1 MKKSYFAL
9 YITKCQKMYARIT
22 KTVTTTR
29 PIDVQEVL
37 RFADEMVFAKTGEH
51 LDDMQKAI
59 LLGVWE
65 GQKYSQIA
73 EASYCSEGHIRNI
86 ASKLWKLLS
95 NILDEEV
102 TQSNLRSALER
113 RQLFIISENS
123 GNDFFIGNVNV
134 CKDSQSSE
142 IPKTRSPSTPTSD
155 TSQPQTRLDLAD
167 APHISSLSDS
177 PDGDSSHAR
186 TSELATLEKSIVQ
199 DKCNIAAILGIS
211 GIGKTALSLHLLPKI
226 QHNFEYVIWRSLRHS
241 PPLETTLKNLLEFL
255 LNKPE
260 IELPTSIPDRLSLLM
275 EYLRKNRCLIILDD
289 VQTILGS
296 GQLAGNYRPECE
308 NYSILF
314 RQIGETT
321 HNSCLILNS
330 WEPPREI
337 TALKG
342 ENSPVRSLQL
352 KGIGAAAAEIF
363 RQKSLLN
370 PETWENLINAYQGNP
385 LWLKIVATTIQEI
398 FRGRVAEF
406 LKYDMLFLGEELAAT
421 LHPQINR
428 LSELEKQLISRLSRE
443 VNPVSI
449 EQLLKDAELS
459 PSELFNALQ
468 SLGRRSLV
476 EIEEQENETLFSV
489 CPVVRQYVISNPV
502 N

>member
-1 MKKSYFAL
+1 M
-9 YITKCQKMYARIT
+9 
-22 KTVTTTR
+22 
-29 PIDVQEVL
+29 DVQEVL

-51 LDDMQKAI
+51 LDDLQKAI

-73 EASYCSEGHIRNI
+73 EASYCSEGHIRNV
-86 ASKLWKLLS
+86 ASKLWKRLS
-95 NILDEEV
+95 NVLDEEV
-102 TQSNLRSALER
+102 TQSNLRSTLER
-113 RQLFIISENS
+113 RQVFIVSQNF
-123 GNDFFIGNVNV
+123 GNDFVFYNVNV
-134 CKDSQSSE
+134 STDSQSPE
-142 IPKTRSPSTPTSD
+142 VPKERSLSTPTSD
-155 TSQPQTRLDLAD
+155 TSQTVTRLDLAD
-167 APHISSLSDS
+167 APHISLLCD
-177 PDGDSSHAR
+177 R
-186 TSELATLEKSIVQ
+186 TSQLATLEKWIVQ
-199 DKCNIAAILGIS
+199 EKCNLAAISGLS
-211 GIGKTALSLHLLPKI
+211 GIGKTALSLHLIPKI

-241 PPLETTLKNLLEFL
+241 PQLETTLKNLLEFL

-289 VQTILGS
+289 VQTILSS
-296 GQLAGNYRPECE
+296 GQLAGNYRPQWE

-352 KGIGAAAAEIF
+352 KGIGTAAAEIF

-370 PETWENLINAYQGNP
+370 PETWENLINTYRGNP

-428 LSELEKQLISRLSRE
+428 LSELEKNLICHLSRE
-443 VNPVSI
+443 ANSVSI
-449 EQLLKDAELS
+449 EQLLQDANLP
-459 PSELFNALQ
+459 PSDLFDGLQ

-489 CPVVRQYVISNPV
+489 CPVVRQYVLSNPV
-502 N
+502 C

>member
-1 MKKSYFAL
+1 M
-9 YITKCQKMYARIT
+9 
-22 KTVTTTR
+22 
-29 PIDVQEVL
+29 DVQEVL

-51 LDDMQKAI
+51 LDDLQKAI

-65 GQKYSQIA
+65 GQKYSKIA
-73 EASYCSEGHIRNI
+73 EISYCSEGHIRNI
-86 ASKLWKLLS
+86 ASKLWKRLS
-95 NILDEEV
+95 NVLGEEV

-113 RQLFIISENS
+113 RQVFIVSQNF
-123 GNDFFIGNVNV
+123 GNDFIFCNVNV
-134 CKDSQSSE
+134 SADSQSPE
-142 IPKTRSPSTPTSD
+142 IPKDRSPSTPTSD
-155 TSQPQTRLDLAD
+155 TSQPPTRLDLAD
-167 APHISSLSDS
+167 APHISLLCDS
-177 PDGDSSHAR
+177 PDGDSFASR

-199 DKCNIAAILGIS
+199 EKCNLAAILGIS

-226 QHNFEYVIWRSLRHS
+226 QHNFECVIWRSLGHS

-255 LNKPE
+255 LNQPE
-260 IELPTSIPDRLSLLM
+260 IQLPSSIPDRLSLLM

-308 NYSILF
+308 NYSMLF

-342 ENSPVRSLQL
+342 ENSPVRTLQL
-352 KGIGAAAAEIF
+352 KGICAAATEIF

-370 PETWENLINAYQGNP
+370 PEKWENLINAYQGNP

-428 LSELEKQLISRLSRE
+428 LSELEKKLISQLSHE
-443 VNPVSI
+443 ANPVSI

-459 PSELFNALQ
+459 PSELFNGLQ

-476 EIEEQENETLFSV
+476 ETEEQENETLFNLS
-489 CPVVRQYVISNPV
+489 PVVRQYLISNPV

>member
-1 MKKSYFAL
+1 MN
-9 YITKCQKMYARIT
+9 
-22 KTVTTTR
+22 
-29 PIDVQEVL
+29 VQEVL
-37 RFADEMVFAKTGEH
+37 RFADDMVFAKTGEH
-51 LDDMQKAI
+51 LEDLQKAI
-59 LLGVWE
+59 LLGVWK
-65 GQKYSQIA
+65 GQRYSKIA
-73 EASYCSEGHIRNI
+73 EESHCTEGHVRNV
-86 ASKLWKLLS
+86 ASELWQLLS
-95 NILDEEV
+95 DVLGENVNKL
-102 TQSNLRSALER
+102 NFRSALER
-113 RQLFIISENS
+113 SQFAYFSNYGKNS
-123 GNDFFIGNVNV
+123 LQIGNVNV
-134 CKDSQSSE
+134 CDNSLQAPE
-142 IPKTRSPSTPTSD
+142 IPKTRSPSAPTSD

-167 APHISSLSDS
+167 APHISSLSD
-177 PDGDSSHAR
+177 R
-186 TSELATLEKSIVQ
+186 TSELATLEKWIVQ
-199 DKCNIAAILGIS
+199 EKCNLAAISGLS
-211 GIGKTALSLHLLPKI
+211 GIGKTALSLHLIPQI

-241 PPLETTLKNLLEFL
+241 PPLETTLKNILEFL

-260 IELPTSIPDRLSLLM
+260 IELPSSIPDRLSLLM

-289 VQTILGS
+289 VQTILSS

-342 ENSPVRSLQL
+342 ENLPVRSLQL
-352 KGIGAAAAEIF
+352 KGIGTAAAEIF
-363 RQKSLLN
+363 RQKKLLN
-370 PETWENLINAYQGNP
+370 PETWENLINAYEGNP

-428 LSELEKQLISRLSRE
+428 LSELEKNLICRLSRE
-443 VNPVSI
+443 ANSVSI
-449 EQLLKDAELS
+449 EQLLQDADLS
-459 PSELFNALQ
+459 PSELFNGLQ

-476 EIEEQENETLFSV
+476 EIEEQENETLFGV

-502 N
+502 C

>member
-1 MKKSYFAL
+1 M
-9 YITKCQKMYARIT
+9 
-22 KTVTTTR
+22 
-29 PIDVQEVL
+29 DVQEVL

-51 LDDMQKAI
+51 LDDLQKAI

-73 EASYCSEGHIRNI
+73 ETSYCSEGHIRNI
-86 ASKLWKLLS
+86 ASKLWKRLS
-95 NILDEEV
+95 NVLDEEV
-102 TQSNLRSALER
+102 TQSNLRSAIER

-134 CKDSQSSE
+134 CKNSQSSE
-142 IPKTRSPSTPTSD
+142 YPKDRSPSTPTSD

-167 APHISSLSDS
+167 APHISLLSD
-177 PDGDSSHAR
+177 R
-186 TSELATLEKSIVQ
+186 TSELATLEKWIVQ
-199 DKCNIAAILGIS
+199 DKCNLAAILGIS
-211 GIGKTALSLHLLPKI
+211 GIGKTALSLHLIQKI
-226 QHNFEYVIWRSLRHS
+226 QHNFECVIWRSLRHS
-241 PPLETTLKNLLEFL
+241 PPLETTLKNLIQFIANQYPPNPPLPRGGE
-255 LNKPE
+255 E
-260 IELPTSIPDRLSLLM
+260 GSLPTSIPDRLSLLM

-289 VQTILGS
+289 VQAILS
-296 GQLAGNYRPECE
+296 SRQLAGNYRPECE

-342 ENSPVRSLQL
+342 ENSPVRTLQL
-352 KGIGAAAAEIF
+352 KGICAAATEIF
-363 RQKSLLN
+363 RQKRLLN

-428 LSELEKQLISRLSRE
+428 LSELEKKLISQLSRE

-459 PSELFNALQ
+459 PSELFNGLQ

-476 EIEEQENETLFSV
+476 ETEEEENETLFNL
-489 CPVVRQYVISNPV
+489 CPVVRQYVLSNPV
-502 N
+502 C

>member
-1 MKKSYFAL
+1 MSELVRYVR
-9 YITKCQKMYARIT
+9 KCQKIYAKIT

-29 PIDVQEVL
+29 PMDVKEVL
-37 RFADEMVFAKTGEH
+37 RFADDLVFAKTGEH
-51 LDDMQKAI
+51 LEDLQEAI
-59 LLGVWE
+59 LGGVWE
-65 GQKYSQIA
+65 GKKYSQIA
-73 EASYCSEGHIRNI
+73 EVSHCSEGHVRNV
-86 ASKLWKLLS
+86 ASKLWKRLS
-95 NILDEEV
+95 NVLGEEI
-102 TQSNLRSALER
+102 TPSNLHSTLER
-113 RQLFIISENS
+113 RQLFIISSNS

-134 CKDSQSSE
+134 CKDSQSPE
-142 IPKTRSPSTPTSD
+142 ILKTRSPSTPTSD

-167 APHISSLSDS
+167 APHISSLCD
-177 PDGDSSHAR
+177 R
-186 TSELATLEKSIVQ
+186 TSELATLETSIVQ
-199 DKCNIAAILGIS
+199 ENCNIAAISGLS
-211 GIGKTALSLHLLPKI
+211 GIGKTTLSLHLIQKI
-226 QHNFEYVIWRSLRHS
+226 QHNFQYVIWRSLRHS
-241 PPLETTLKNLLEFL
+241 PPLESTLKNLLEFL

-275 EYLRKNRCLIILDD
+275 EYLRKNRFLIIFDD
-289 VQTILGS
+289 VQTILSS

-308 NYSILF
+308 NYSIFF

-342 ENSPVRSLQL
+342 EKSPVRALQL
-352 KGIGAAAAEIF
+352 KGIGAAAAEIC

-370 PETWENLINAYQGNP
+370 PETWENLINTYRGNP

-406 LKYDMLFLGEELAAT
+406 LKYDILFLGEELAAN

-428 LSELEKQLISRLSRE
+428 LSELEKKLICRLSRE
-443 VNPVSI
+443 ANSVSI
-449 EQLLKDAELS
+449 EQLLQDADLS
-459 PSELFNALQ
+459 PSELFNGLQ

-476 EIEEQENETLFSV
+476 EIEERENETLFSV

-502 N
+502 C

>member
-1 MKKSYFAL
+1 M
-9 YITKCQKMYARIT
+9 
-22 KTVTTTR
+22 
-29 PIDVQEVL
+29 DVKEVL
-37 RFADEMVFAKTGEH
+37 RFAEDLVFAKTGEH
-51 LDDMQKAI
+51 LDDLQEAI
-59 LLGVWE
+59 LRGAWK
-65 GQKYSQIA
+65 GQRYSKIA
-73 EASYCSEGHIRNI
+73 EESHCTEGHVRNV
-86 ASKLWKLLS
+86 ASELWQVLS
-95 NILDEEV
+95 DVLGEELNK
-102 TQSNLRSALER
+102 SNFKTTLER
-113 RQLFIISENS
+113 CRFSIISSKFAKDCTQIN
-123 GNDFFIGNVNV
+123 NVNV
-134 CKDSQSSE
+134 CADTLQPPEVPKD
-142 IPKTRSPSTPTSD
+142 RSPSTPTSD
-155 TSQPQTRLDLAD
+155 TSKPPTRLDLAD
-167 APHISSLSDS
+167 APHISSLSD
-177 PDGDSSHAR
+177 R
-186 TSELATLEKSIVQ
+186 TSELATLEKWIVQ
-199 DKCNIAAILGIS
+199 EKCTLATISGLS
-211 GIGKTALSLHLLPKI
+211 GIGKTALSLHLIQKI
-226 QHNFEYVIWRSLRHS
+226 KHNFEYVIWRSLRHS
-241 PPLETTLKNLLEFL
+241 PPLETTLKNLLKFI
-255 LNKPE
+255 LNQPE

-289 VQTILGS
+289 VQTILSS

-330 WEPPREI
+330 WEQPREI

-342 ENSPVRSLQL
+342 EKSPVRTLQL

-370 PETWENLINAYQGNP
+370 PETWENLINAYRGNP

-428 LSELEKQLISRLSRE
+428 LSELEKKLISQLSRE
-443 VNPVSI
+443 ANSVSI
-449 EQLLKDAELS
+449 EQLLQDADLS
-459 PSELFNALQ
+459 PSELFNGLQ

-476 EIEEQENETLFSV
+476 EIEEQENESLFNL

-502 N
+502 C

>member
-1 MKKSYFAL
+1 MSDIIQSSPTFT
-9 YITKCQKMYARIT
+9 IPM
-22 KTVTTTR
+22 
-29 PIDVQEVL
+29 DVKEVL

-51 LDDMQKAI
+51 LDDLQKAI

-73 EASYCSEGHIRNI
+73 ETSYCSEGHVRNI
-86 ASKLWKLLS
+86 ASKLWKRLS
-95 NILDEEV
+95 NVLDEEV

-134 CKDSQSSE
+134 CKDTQPPE
-142 IPKTRSPSTPTSD
+142 IPKDRSPSTSD
-155 TSQPQTRLDLAD
+155 TSKPQTRLDLAD
-167 APHISSLSDS
+167 APHISSLCD
-177 PDGDSSHAR
+177 R

-211 GIGKTALSLHLLPKI
+211 GLGKTALSLHLIQKI
-226 QHNFEYVIWRSLRHS
+226 KHNFEYVIWRSLRHS
-241 PPLETTLKNLLEFL
+241 PPLETTLKNLLKFL

-260 IELPTSIPDRLSLLM
+260 IELPTSIPERISLLM
-275 EYLRKNRCLIILDD
+275 EYLGKNRCLIILDD
-289 VQTILGS
+289 VQTILSS
-296 GQLAGNYRPECE
+296 GQLAGKYRPECE

-342 ENSPVRSLQL
+342 ENSPVRTLQL
-352 KGIGAAAAEIF
+352 KGISATATEFF

-370 PETWENLINAYQGNP
+370 PDKWENLINAYRGNP
-385 LWLKIVATTIQEI
+385 LWLKIVAATIQEI

-428 LSELEKQLISRLSRE
+428 LSELEKKLISQLSRE
-443 VNPVSI
+443 ANPVSI
-449 EQLLKDAELS
+449 EQLLQDAELS
-459 PSELFNALQ
+459 PSELFDGLQ

-476 EIEEQENETLFSV
+476 ETEEEENETLFNL
-489 CPVVRQYVISNPV
+489 CPVVRQYVILNPV

>member
-1 MKKSYFAL
+1 MN
-9 YITKCQKMYARIT
+9 
-22 KTVTTTR
+22 
-29 PIDVQEVL
+29 VQEVL
-37 RFADEMVFAKTGEH
+37 RFADDMVFAKTGEH
-51 LDDMQKAI
+51 LDDLQKAI

-73 EASYCSEGHIRNI
+73 ETSYCSEGHIRNI
-86 ASKLWKLLS
+86 ASKLWKRLS
-95 NILDEEV
+95 NVLNEEV

-113 RQLFIISENS
+113 QQVFIVSSNF
-123 GNDFFIGNVNV
+123 GNDFLHIGNVNV
-134 CKDSQSSE
+134 CADSQSPE
-142 IPKTRSPSTPTSD
+142 VPKDRSPSTPTSD

-186 TSELATLEKSIVQ
+186 TSELATLEKWIVQ
-199 DKCNIAAILGIS
+199 KKCNIAAILGLS
-211 GIGKTALSLHLLPKI
+211 GIGKTALSLHLIKQI

-241 PPLETTLKNLLEFL
+241 PSLETTLKNLLEFL

-260 IELPTSIPDRLSLLM
+260 IELPSSIPDRLSLLM

-337 TALKG
+337 TALRG
-342 ENSPVRSLQL
+342 ENSPVRTLQL
-352 KGIGAAAAEIF
+352 KGIGAAATEIF
-363 RQKSLLN
+363 RQKRLLN
-370 PETWENLINAYQGNP
+370 PEKWENLINAYRGNP

-421 LHPQINR
+421 LHPQVNR
-428 LSELEKQLISRLSRE
+428 LSELEKKLISQLSRE
-443 VNPVSI
+443 VNSVSI
-449 EQLLKDAELS
+449 EQLLKDADLS
-459 PSELFNALQ
+459 PSELFNGLQ

-489 CPVVRQYVISNPV
+489 CPVVRQYLISNPV

>member
-1 MKKSYFAL
+1 M
-9 YITKCQKMYARIT
+9 
-22 KTVTTTR
+22 
-29 PIDVQEVL
+29 DVKEVL
-37 RFADEMVFAKTGEH
+37 RLADEMVFAKTGEH
-51 LDDMQKAI
+51 LDDLQKAI
-59 LLGVWE
+59 LRGVWE

-73 EASYCSEGHIRNI
+73 KTSYCSEGHVRNI
-86 ASKLWKLLS
+86 ASKLWKRLS
-95 NILDEEV
+95 NVLDEEV
-102 TQSNLRSALER
+102 TQSNLRSTLER
-113 RQLFIISENS
+113 RQVFIVSQNF
-123 GNDFFIGNVNV
+123 GKDFVFCNVNV
-134 CKDSQSSE
+134 STDSQPPE
-142 IPKTRSPSTPTSD
+142 VPKDRSPSTPTSD
-155 TSQPQTRLDLAD
+155 TSKAQTRLDLAD
-167 APHISSLSDS
+167 APHISSLCD
-177 PDGDSSHAR
+177 R
-186 TSELATLEKSIVQ
+186 TSELATLEKWIVQ
-199 DKCNIAAILGIS
+199 EKCTLATISGLS
-211 GIGKTALSLHLLPKI
+211 GIGKTALSLHLIPKI

-241 PPLETTLKNLLEFL
+241 PPLETTIKNLLKFI
-255 LNKPE
+255 LNQPE
-260 IELPTSIPDRLSLLM
+260 IELPNSIPDRLSLLM

-289 VQTILGS
+289 VQTILSS

-342 ENSPVRSLQL
+342 EKSPVRTLKL

-370 PETWENLINAYQGNP
+370 PETWENLINAYRGNP

-428 LSELEKQLISRLSRE
+428 LSELEKKLISRLSRE
-443 VNPVSI
+443 ANSVSI
-449 EQLLKDAELS
+449 EQLLQDADLS
-459 PSELFNALQ
+459 PSDLFNGLQ

-476 EIEEQENETLFSV
+476 EIEEQENESLFNL

-502 N
+502 C

>member
-1 MKKSYFAL
+1 MSEL
-9 YITKCQKMYARIT
+9 VRDVRKCQKKSDKIR
-22 KTVTTTR
+22 KTPTPTR
-29 PIDVQEVL
+29 PMDVKEVL
-37 RFADEMVFAKTGEH
+37 RFAEDMVFAKTGEH
-51 LDDMQKAI
+51 LDDLQEAI
-59 LLGVWE
+59 LRGAWK
-65 GQKYSQIA
+65 GQRYSKIA
-73 EASYCSEGHIRNI
+73 EESHCTEGHVRNV
-86 ASKLWKLLS
+86 ASELWQVLS
-95 NILDEEV
+95 DVLGEELNK
-102 TQSNLRSALER
+102 SNFKTTLER
-113 RQLFIISENS
+113 CRFSLISSKFAKDCTQIN
-123 GNDFFIGNVNV
+123 NVNV
-134 CKDSQSSE
+134 CGDTLQPPEVHKD
-142 IPKTRSPSTPTSD
+142 RSPSTPTSD

-167 APHISSLSDS
+167 APHISSLSD
-177 PDGDSSHAR
+177 R
-186 TSELATLEKSIVQ
+186 TSELATLEKWIVQ
-199 DKCNIAAILGIS
+199 EKCTLATVSGLS
-211 GIGKTALSLHLLPKI
+211 GIGKTALSLHLIPKI

-255 LNKPE
+255 LNQPE
-260 IELPTSIPDRLSLLM
+260 IELPSSIPDRLSLLM

-289 VQTILGS
+289 VQTILSS

-330 WEPPREI
+330 WEHPKEI

-342 ENSPVRSLQL
+342 ENSPVRTLQL
-352 KGIGAAAAEIF
+352 KGIGVAATEIL

-370 PETWENLINAYQGNP
+370 PETWENLINTYRGNP

-428 LSELEKQLISRLSRE
+428 LSELEKNLISRLSRE
-443 VNPVSI
+443 ANSVSI
-449 EQLLKDAELS
+449 EQLLQDADLS
-459 PSELFNALQ
+459 PSDLFNGLQ

-476 EIEEQENETLFSV
+476 EIEEQENESLFNL
-489 CPVVRQYVISNPV
+489 CPVVRQYLISNPV
-502 N
+502 C

>member
-1 MKKSYFAL
+1 M
-9 YITKCQKMYARIT
+9 
-22 KTVTTTR
+22 
-29 PIDVQEVL
+29 DVKEVL
-37 RFADEMVFAKTGEH
+37 RFADDLVFAKTGEH
-51 LDDMQKAI
+51 LEDLQEAI
-59 LLGVWE
+59 LGGVWE

-73 EASYCSEGHIRNI
+73 ETSHCSEGHVRNV
-86 ASKLWKLLS
+86 ASKLWKRLS
-95 NILDEEV
+95 NVLGEEV
-102 TQSNLRSALER
+102 TPSSLRSALER

-142 IPKTRSPSTPTSD
+142 VPKSRSPSTPTSD
-155 TSQPQTRLDLAD
+155 PSQPQTRLDLAD
-167 APHISSLSDS
+167 APHISSLCDS
-177 PDGDSSHAR
+177 PDGDSFASR
-186 TSELATLEKSIVQ
+186 TSELATLEKWIVQ
-199 DKCNIAAILGIS
+199 EKCNLAAISGLS
-211 GIGKTALSLHLLPKI
+211 GIGKTALSLHLIQKI

-241 PPLETTLKNLLEFL
+241 PPLETTLKNLLGFL

-289 VQTILGS
+289 VQTILSS

-352 KGIGAAAAEIF
+352 KGIGAAAAEIC

-370 PETWENLINAYQGNP
+370 PETWENLINTYRGNP

-428 LSELEKQLISRLSRE
+428 LSELEKKLICRLSSE
-443 VNPVSI
+443 ANSVSI
-449 EQLLKDAELS
+449 EQLLQDADLS
-459 PSELFNALQ
+459 PSELFNGLQ

-489 CPVVRQYVISNPV
+489 CSVVRQYLISNPV

>member
-1 MKKSYFAL
+1 M
-9 YITKCQKMYARIT
+9 
-22 KTVTTTR
+22 
-29 PIDVQEVL
+29 DVQEVL

-51 LDDMQKAI
+51 LDDLQKAI

-73 EASYCSEGHIRNI
+73 ETSYCSEGHIRNI
-86 ASKLWKLLS
+86 ASKLWKRLS
-95 NILDEEV
+95 NVLGEEV

-113 RQLFIISENS
+113 RQVFIVSQNF
-123 GNDFFIGNVNV
+123 GKDFVFCNVNV
-134 CKDSQSSE
+134 STDSQSPE
-142 IPKTRSPSTPTSD
+142 IPKTRSPSAPTSD

-167 APHISSLSDS
+167 APHISSLCD
-177 PDGDSSHAR
+177 R
-186 TSELATLEKSIVQ
+186 TSELATLEKWIVQ
-199 DKCNIAAILGIS
+199 EKCTLATISGLS
-211 GIGKTALSLHLLPKI
+211 GIGKTALSLHLIQKI

-241 PPLETTLKNLLEFL
+241 PPLETTLKNLLKFI
-255 LNKPE
+255 LNQPE
-260 IELPTSIPDRLSLLM
+260 IELPSNIPDRLSLLM
-275 EYLRKNRCLIILDD
+275 EFLRKNRCLIILDD
-289 VQTILGS
+289 VQTILSS
-296 GQLAGNYRPECE
+296 GQLAGNYRPDCE

-342 ENSPVRSLQL
+342 ENSPVRTLQL
-352 KGIGAAAAEIF
+352 KGINTAAAEIF
-363 RQKSLLN
+363 RQKTLLN
-370 PETWENLINAYQGNP
+370 PETWENLINTYRGNP

-428 LSELEKQLISRLSRE
+428 LSELEKNLICRLSRE
-443 VNPVSI
+443 ANSVSI
-449 EQLLKDAELS
+449 EQLLQDADLS
-459 PSELFNALQ
+459 PSELFNGLQ

-476 EIEEQENETLFSV
+476 EIEEQENEMLFSV

>member
-1 MKKSYFAL
+1 MN
-9 YITKCQKMYARIT
+9 
-22 KTVTTTR
+22 
-29 PIDVQEVL
+29 VQEVL
-37 RFADEMVFAKTGEH
+37 RFADDMVFAKTGEH
-51 LDDMQKAI
+51 LEDLQKAI
-59 LLGVWE
+59 LLGVWK
-65 GQKYSQIA
+65 GQRYSKIA
-73 EASYCSEGHIRNI
+73 EESHCTEGHVRNV
-86 ASKLWKLLS
+86 ASELWQLLS
-95 NILDEEV
+95 DVLGENVNKL
-102 TQSNLRSALER
+102 NFRSALER
-113 RQLFIISENS
+113 SQFAYFSNYGKNS
-123 GNDFFIGNVNV
+123 LQIGNVNV
-134 CKDSQSSE
+134 CDNSLQASE
-142 IPKTRSPSTPTSD
+142 IPKTRSPSSPTSD
-155 TSQPQTRLDLAD
+155 ISQPQPRLDLAD
-167 APHISSLSDS
+167 APHISSLSD
-177 PDGDSSHAR
+177 R

-199 DKCNIAAILGIS
+199 DKCNLAAILGIS
-211 GIGKTALSLHLLPKI
+211 GIGKTALSLHLIQKI
-226 QHNFEYVIWRSLRHS
+226 QHNFEYVIWRSLRYS

-289 VQTILGS
+289 VQTILSS

-352 KGIGAAAAEIF
+352 KGIGTAAAEIF

-370 PETWENLINAYQGNP
+370 PETWENLINTYRGNP

-406 LKYDMLFLGEELAAT
+406 LKYDRLFLGEELAAT
-421 LHPQINR
+421 LYPQINR
-428 LSELEKQLISRLSRE
+428 LSELEKKLISRLSRE
-443 VNPVSI
+443 ANSVSI
-449 EQLLKDAELS
+449 EQLLQDADLS
-459 PSELFNALQ
+459 PSELFNGLQ

-476 EIEEQENETLFSV
+476 EREEQENETLFSV
-489 CPVVRQYVISNPV
+489 CPVVRQYVLSNPV
-502 N
+502 G

>member
-1 MKKSYFAL
+1 M
-9 YITKCQKMYARIT
+9 
-22 KTVTTTR
+22 
-29 PIDVQEVL
+29 DVKEVL
-37 RFADEMVFAKTGEH
+37 RFAEDRVFAKTGEH
-51 LDDMQKAI
+51 LDDLQEAI
-59 LLGVWE
+59 LRGAWK
-65 GQKYSQIA
+65 GQRYSKIA
-73 EASYCSEGHIRNI
+73 EESHCTEGHVRNV
-86 ASKLWKLLS
+86 ASELWQVLS
-95 NILDEEV
+95 DVLGEELNK
-102 TQSNLRSALER
+102 SNFKTTLER
-113 RQLFIISENS
+113 CRFSIVSSNFAK
-123 GNDFFIGNVNV
+123 DFGSINNINV
-134 CKDSQSSE
+134 CGDTLQPPEVPKD
-142 IPKTRSPSTPTSD
+142 RSPSTPTSD
-155 TSQPQTRLDLAD
+155 TSKPQTRLDLAD
-167 APHISSLSDS
+167 APHVSSLCD
-177 PDGDSSHAR
+177 R
-186 TSELATLEKSIVQ
+186 TSELATLEKWIVQ
-199 DKCNIAAILGIS
+199 EKCTLATISGIS
-211 GIGKTALSLHLLPKI
+211 GIGKTALSLHLIQKI

-255 LNKPE
+255 LNQPE
-260 IELPTSIPDRLSLLM
+260 IELPSSIPDRLSLLM
-275 EYLRKNRCLIILDD
+275 EFLRKNRCLIILDD
-289 VQTILGS
+289 VQTILSS

-352 KGIGAAAAEIF
+352 KGIGTAAAEIF

-370 PETWENLINAYQGNP
+370 PEQWENLINAYRGNP

-406 LKYDMLFLGEELAAT
+406 LKYDMLFLGAELAAT

-428 LSELEKQLISRLSRE
+428 LSELEKKLISRLSRE
-443 VNPVSI
+443 ANSVSI
-449 EQLLKDAELS
+449 EQLLQDADLS
-459 PSELFNALQ
+459 PSDLFNGLQ

-476 EIEEQENETLFSV
+476 EIEEQENESLFNL

-502 N
+502 C

>member
-1 MKKSYFAL
+1 MSDIIQSSPTFT
-9 YITKCQKMYARIT
+9 IPM
-22 KTVTTTR
+22 
-29 PIDVQEVL
+29 DVQEVL

-51 LDDMQKAI
+51 LDDLQKAI

-73 EASYCSEGHIRNI
+73 ETSYCSEGHVRNI
-86 ASKLWKLLS
+86 ASKLWKRLS
-95 NILDEEV
+95 NVLDEEV

-113 RQLFIISENS
+113 RQVFIVSSNF
-123 GNDFFIGNVNV
+123 GNDFVIGNLNV
-134 CKDSQSSE
+134 CKDSQPPE
-142 IPKTRSPSTPTSD
+142 IPKDRSPSTPTSD
-155 TSQPQTRLDLAD
+155 TSKPQTRLDLAD
-167 APHISSLSDS
+167 APHISSLSD
-177 PDGDSSHAR
+177 R

-211 GIGKTALSLHLLPKI
+211 GIGKTALSLHLLQKI
-226 QHNFEYVIWRSLRHS
+226 QHNFECVIWRSLRHS
-241 PPLETTLKNLLEFL
+241 PPLETTLKNLIQFIANQYPPNPPLPRGGEEGFL
-255 LNKPE
+255 PS
-260 IELPTSIPDRLSLLM
+260 SIPDRISLLM

-289 VQTILGS
+289 VQTILS
-296 GQLAGNYRPECE
+296 SRQLAGNYRPECE

-342 ENSPVRSLQL
+342 ENSPVCTLQL
-352 KGIGAAAAEIF
+352 KGISATATEIF

-370 PETWENLINAYQGNP
+370 PEQWENLINAYEGNP
-385 LWLKIVATTIQEI
+385 LWLKIVATTIQEL

-428 LSELEKQLISRLSRE
+428 LSELEKKLISRLSRE
-443 VNPVSI
+443 ANPVSI

-459 PSELFNALQ
+459 PSELFDGLQ

-476 EIEEQENETLFSV
+476 EIEEQENETLFNL
-489 CPVVRQYVISNPV
+489 CPVVRQYVILNPV

>member
-1 MKKSYFAL
+1 
-9 YITKCQKMYARIT
+9 
-22 KTVTTTR
+22 
-29 PIDVQEVL
+29 
-37 RFADEMVFAKTGEH
+37 
-51 LDDMQKAI
+51 MQA
-59 LLGVWE
+59 
-65 GQKYSQIA
+65 
-73 EASYCSEGHIRNI
+73 
-86 ASKLWKLLS
+86 
-95 NILDEEV
+95 
-102 TQSNLRSALER
+102 
-113 RQLFIISENS
+113 
-123 GNDFFIGNVNV
+123 
-134 CKDSQSSE
+134 SE

-167 APHISSLSDS
+167 APHISSLSD
-177 PDGDSSHAR
+177 R

-199 DKCNIAAILGIS
+199 DKCNLAAILGIS
-211 GIGKTALSLHLLPKI
+211 GIGKTALSLHLIQKI
-226 QHNFEYVIWRSLRHS
+226 QHKFEYVIWRSLRHS

-255 LNKPE
+255 LNKSE
-260 IELPTSIPDRLSLLM
+260 IELPSSIPDRLSLLM
-275 EYLRKNRCLIILDD
+275 EFLRKNRCLIILDD
-289 VQTILGS
+289 VQTILSS

-337 TALKG
+337 TVLKG
-342 ENSPVRSLQL
+342 ENSPVLSLQL
-352 KGIGAAAAEIF
+352 QGIGTAAAEIF

-370 PETWENLINAYQGNP
+370 PETWDNLINTYRGNP

-428 LSELEKQLISRLSRE
+428 LSELEKKLICRLCHEANS
-443 VNPVSI
+443 VSI
-449 EQLLKDAELS
+449 EHLLKDAELS
-459 PSELFNALQ
+459 PSELFNGLQ

-502 N
+502 D

>member
-1 MKKSYFAL
+1 M
-9 YITKCQKMYARIT
+9 
-22 KTVTTTR
+22 
-29 PIDVQEVL
+29 DVKEVL
-37 RFADEMVFAKTGEH
+37 RFTEDLVFSKTGEH
-51 LDDMQKAI
+51 LDDLQEAI
-59 LLGVWE
+59 LRGAWK
-65 GQKYSQIA
+65 GQRYSKIA
-73 EASYCSEGHIRNI
+73 EESHCTEGHVRNV
-86 ASKLWKLLS
+86 ASELWQVLS
-95 NILDEEV
+95 DVLGEELNK
-102 TQSNLRSALER
+102 SNFKTTLER
-113 RQLFIISENS
+113 CRFSIISSKFAKDCTQIN
-123 GNDFFIGNVNV
+123 NVNV
-134 CKDSQSSE
+134 CGDTLQSSE
-142 IPKTRSPSTPTSD
+142 IPKERSPSTPTSD

-167 APHISSLSDS
+167 APHISSLSD
-177 PDGDSSHAR
+177 R
-186 TSELATLEKSIVQ
+186 TSELATLEKWIVQ
-199 DKCNIAAILGIS
+199 ENCNIAAISGLS
-211 GIGKTALSLHLLPKI
+211 GIGKTALSLHLIQKI
-226 QHNFEYVIWRSLRHS
+226 QHNFECVIWRSLRHS

-255 LNKPE
+255 LNQPE
-260 IELPTSIPDRLSLLM
+260 IQLPSSIHDRLSLLM

-352 KGIGAAAAEIF
+352 KGIGAAATEILL
-363 RQKSLLN
+363 QKSLLN
-370 PETWENLINAYQGNP
+370 PETWENLINAYRGNP

-428 LSELEKQLISRLSRE
+428 LSELEKKLISQLSRE
-443 VNPVSI
+443 ANPVSI
-449 EQLLKDAELS
+449 EHLLKDAELS
-459 PSELFNALQ
+459 PSELFNGLQ

-476 EIEEQENETLFSV
+476 ETQEEENETLFNL

-502 N
+502 C

>member
-1 MKKSYFAL
+1 MSDIIQSSPTL
-9 YITKCQKMYARIT
+9 
-22 KTVTTTR
+22 TR
-29 PIDVQEVL
+29 PMDVKEVL

-51 LDDMQKAI
+51 LDDLQKAI

-73 EASYCSEGHIRNI
+73 KTSYCSEGHVRNI
-86 ASKLWKLLS
+86 ASKLWKCLS
-95 NILDEEV
+95 NVLDEEV
-102 TQSNLRSALER
+102 TQSNLRSTLER
-113 RQLFIISENS
+113 RQVFIVSQNF
-123 GNDFFIGNVNV
+123 GNDFVFCNVNV
-134 CKDSQSSE
+134 STDSQSPE
-142 IPKTRSPSTPTSD
+142 VPKDRSPSTPTSD
-155 TSQPQTRLDLAD
+155 TSKPQTRLDLAD
-167 APHISSLSDS
+167 APHISSLSD
-177 PDGDSSHAR
+177 R
-186 TSELATLEKSIVQ
+186 TSELATLEKWIVQ
-199 DKCNIAAILGIS
+199 EKCTLATISGLS
-211 GIGKTALSLHLLPKI
+211 GIGKTALSLHLIPKI

-241 PPLETTLKNLLEFL
+241 PPLETTLKNFL
-255 LNKPE
+255 KFILNKPE
-260 IELPTSIPDRLSLLM
+260 IELPSSIPDRLSLLM

-289 VQTILGS
+289 VQTILSS

-330 WEPPREI
+330 WEPPKEI

-342 ENSPVRSLQL
+342 ENSPVRTLQL
-352 KGIGAAAAEIF
+352 KGIGVAATEF
-363 RQKSLLN
+363 LRQKSLLN
-370 PETWENLINAYQGNP
+370 PETWENLINTYRGNP

-398 FRGRVAEF
+398 FRGRVADF

-428 LSELEKQLISRLSRE
+428 LSELEKNLISRLSRQA
-443 VNPVSI
+443 NSVSI
-449 EQLLKDAELS
+449 EQLLQDADLS
-459 PSELFNALQ
+459 PSDLFNGLQ

-476 EIEEQENETLFSV
+476 EIEEQENESLFNL
-489 CPVVRQYVISNPV
+489 CPVVRQYLISNPV

>member
-1 MKKSYFAL
+1 MSEL
-9 YITKCQKMYARIT
+9 VRDVRKCQKMSDKIR
-22 KTVTTTR
+22 KTPTPTR
-29 PIDVQEVL
+29 PMDVKEVL
-37 RFADEMVFAKTGEH
+37 RFAEDLVFAQTGEH
-51 LDDMQKAI
+51 LDDLQEAI
-59 LLGVWE
+59 LRGAWK
-65 GQKYSQIA
+65 GQRYSKIA
-73 EASYCSEGHIRNI
+73 EECHCTEGHVRNV
-86 ASKLWKLLS
+86 ASELWQVLS
-95 NILDEEV
+95 DVLGEELNKSNFKTTLERCRFSIVSSNFAKDFGSINNINVCGDTLQPPEV
-102 TQSNLRSALER
+102 T
-113 RQLFIISENS
+113 
-123 GNDFFIGNVNV
+123 
-134 CKDSQSSE
+134 
-142 IPKTRSPSTPTSD
+142 KTRSPSAPTSD
-155 TSQPQTRLDLAD
+155 TSQPPTRLDLAD
-167 APHISSLSDS
+167 APHISSLSD
-177 PDGDSSHAR
+177 R
-186 TSELATLEKSIVQ
+186 TSELATVEKWIVQ
-199 DKCNIAAILGIS
+199 EKCTLATISGLS
-211 GIGKTALSLHLLPKI
+211 GIGKTALSLHLIQKI

-241 PPLETTLKNLLEFL
+241 PPLETTLKNLLKFI
-255 LNKPE
+255 LNQPE
-260 IELPTSIPDRLSLLM
+260 IELPSSILDRLSLLM

-289 VQTILGS
+289 VQTILSS

-342 ENSPVRSLQL
+342 EKSPVRTLKL

-370 PETWENLINAYQGNP
+370 PETWENLINAYRGNP

-428 LSELEKQLISRLSRE
+428 LSELEKNLISRLSRE
-443 VNPVSI
+443 ANSVSI
-449 EQLLKDAELS
+449 EQLLQDADLS
-459 PSELFNALQ
+459 PSDLFNGLQ

-476 EIEEQENETLFSV
+476 EIEEQENESLFNL

-502 N
+502 C

>member
-1 MKKSYFAL
+1 MSDIIQSSPTFT
-9 YITKCQKMYARIT
+9 IPM
-22 KTVTTTR
+22 
-29 PIDVQEVL
+29 DVQEVL
-37 RFADEMVFAKTGEH
+37 RFADDMIFAKTGEH
-51 LDDMQKAI
+51 LDDLQKAI

-86 ASKLWKLLS
+86 ASKLWKRLS
-95 NILDEEV
+95 NVLDEEV

-113 RQLFIISENS
+113 KQVFIVSQNF
-123 GNDFFIGNVNV
+123 GNDFVFCNVNV
-134 CKDSQSSE
+134 STDSQSSE
-142 IPKTRSPSTPTSD
+142 YPEQRSPSTPD
-155 TSQPQTRLDLAD
+155 TSKPQTRLDLAD
-167 APHISSLSDS
+167 APHISFFSD
-177 PDGDSSHAR
+177 R

-199 DKCNIAAILGIS
+199 EKCNLAAILGIS
-211 GIGKTALSLHLLPKI
+211 GIGKTALSLHLIQKI

-260 IELPTSIPDRLSLLM
+260 IELPSSIPERISLLM

-296 GQLAGNYRPECE
+296 GQLAGNYRPESE

-342 ENSPVRSLQL
+342 ENSPVRTLQL
-352 KGIGAAAAEIF
+352 KGIGIAATEIF

-370 PETWENLINAYQGNP
+370 PETWENLINTYQGNP

-406 LKYDMLFLGEELAAT
+406 LKYDMVFLGEELAAT

-428 LSELEKQLISRLSRE
+428 LSELEKKLISQLSRE
-443 VNPVSI
+443 ENPVSI
-449 EQLLKDAELS
+449 EQLLKDVELS
-459 PSELFNALQ
+459 PSELFNGLQ

-476 EIEEQENETLFSV
+476 ETEEEENETLFNL

-502 N
+502 C